1 MARSRSRRID
11 RIIARDTVP
20 DVAAPNPYRPG
31 RTHTSRA
38 YPVIPPIYQ
47 STTFELDDQS
57 YKDIQGTGGLHETW
71 YSRFSN
77 PTVDAAAAEV
87 GRLHGARQTLMT
99 ASGMAAI
106 ATTLVTLLRSGDTLV
121 AARQVYGDTGDLIAR
136 DLPALGVTVVRV
148 DAHDTAGWVAAIAEH
163 RPTVVYGETLSNPQ
177 LRLLDIPA
185 VARAARGAGARLVV
199 DNTFASPFC
208 TRPLRLGADVVVESA
223 TKFLAGHSDVVAG
236 AVSTDD
242 TALHEEIQRRVI
254 TFGGCLD
261 PHAAFLVWRG
271 LRTFRVRL
279 AEACRTAAVLAGEL
293 AGQEG
298 VDRVVYPGRPD
309 HPDAQ
314 IVARVMPEAAGAMVT
329 LVLDGGDERALR
341 VLRGL
346 DVIVEATSLGG
357 VESLASTPVN
367 SSHFAMTAQ
376 ERLDAGILPG
386 MLRLAIGLEG
396 ADVLLADLCQ
406 ALARAD

>member
-1 MARSRSRRID
+1 M
-11 RIIARDTVP
+11 VQ
-20 DVAAPNPYRPG
+20 PNPYRPG
-31 RTHTSRA
+31 RTHTSRVP
-38 YPVIPPIYQ
+38 PVIPPIYQ
-47 STTFELDDQS
+47 TSTFELDDQS

-87 GRLHGARQTLMT
+87 ARLHDARRTLMA

-121 AARQVYGDTGDLIAR
+121 AARQLYGDTGDLIAR
-136 DLPALGVTVVRV
+136 DLPALGVRVVRV
-148 DAHDTAGWVAAIAEH
+148 DAADTAAWAAAIAGH
-163 RPTVVYGETLSNPQ
+163 RPAVVYAETLSNPQ

-185 VARAARGAGARLVV
+185 VAAAAHAAGARLVV

-223 TKFLAGHSDVVAG
+223 TKFLSGHSDVLAG
-236 AVSTDD
+236 AVTVDD
-242 TALHEEIQRRVI
+242 TGLYEEIQRRVI

-271 LRTFRVRL
+271 LRTFRVRM
-279 AEACRTAAVLAGEL
+279 AEACRTAAALADEM
-293 AGQEG
+293 ARQDG

-309 HPDAQ
+309 HPDAG
-314 IVARVMPEAAGAMVT
+314 IAARIMPEAAGAMVT

-357 VESLASTPVN
+357 VESLASTPFN
-367 SSHFAMTAQ
+367 SSHFSMSPR
-376 ERLDAGILPG
+376 ERLDAGIMPG

-396 ADVLLADLCQ
+396 PAVLAADLRQ
-406 ALARAD
+406 ALAHAD